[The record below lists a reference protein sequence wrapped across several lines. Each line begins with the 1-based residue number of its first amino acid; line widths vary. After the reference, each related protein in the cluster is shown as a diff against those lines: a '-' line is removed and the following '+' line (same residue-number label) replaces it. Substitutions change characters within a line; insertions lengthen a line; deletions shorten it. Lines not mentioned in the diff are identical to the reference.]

1 MKKFFTP
8 LLLFVLYCGFY
19 ACVSP
24 DSPNYSTVSS
34 SITANENGTGW
45 SATLTDSLLND
56 TLAMHAQAKRY
67 LLKIKFPLSASNY
80 NLASGNA
87 QYFIFNNSGNIT
99 NTFKLDPTYAN
110 TVTGIVNN
118 TVNSNNKYA
127 TGQFKARFIVDSTG
141 VNTDSLTYSTVTFTN
156 GQFTADYK

>member
-1 MKKFFTP
+1 MKKLITP
-8 LLLFVLYCGFY
+8 LLLFILAFNLYSCISRQ
-19 ACVSP
+19 SP
-24 DSPNYSTVSS
+24 DYATVTS
-34 SITANENGTGW
+34 SINAVENGTGW

-67 LLKIKFPLSASNY
+67 LLRIKFPLSASNY

-99 NTFKLDPTYAN
+99 NTFKLDPTFAN

-127 TGQFKARFIVDSTG
+127 TGQFKVRFIVDSTG